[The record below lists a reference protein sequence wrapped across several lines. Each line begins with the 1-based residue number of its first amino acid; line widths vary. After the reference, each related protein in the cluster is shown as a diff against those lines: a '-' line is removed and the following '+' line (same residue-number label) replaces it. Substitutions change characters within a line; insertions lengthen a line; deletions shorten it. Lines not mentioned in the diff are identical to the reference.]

1 MSQSQRLSWLQ
12 PMNVKNVTESKNVIN
27 TTKEGHGTKEFNK
40 NSIKKCEY
48 KTKKITVKRNNLK

>member
-1 MSQSQRLSWLQ
+1 
-12 PMNVKNVTESKNVIN
+12 MNVKNVTESKNVIN